1 MRTLYES
8 EDYYKSVMIN
18 SAFNDDYIEYESNDD
33 KDKILSVKE
42 YLDMI
47 KQYSIN
53 IINNLQTQSEW
64 KTQLSLAINFV
75 FSKQFKKDS
84 YYV

>member
-84 YYV
+84 YYE